1 MGLSK
6 PGAAVPRM
14 SDPRVTS
21 PQFRGRGGD
30 ATECLAGE
38 VLRMRHTASER
49 RNHAPQRAPA
59 GLRAPARHARTEGN
73 ERIAAGQSA
82 RRAGI
87 RGRPAARDSGGDRG
101 GGGTLWGKH
110 APAPADGRCVENP
123 PRPGGRLARREL
135 WRRRTSCRTLV
146 SNLLACRRPQ
156 SVQESHPCL
165 CRRPEAREAAAPQS
179 TRPGRRRFP
188 NAIASGR
195 SRGGAPEVRPGRTR
209 HRRTCRPSGS
219 AGPGG
224 QP

>member
-1 MGLSK
+1 MPRRGSVAHA
-6 PGAAVPRM
+6 PHSVGAPQPCAGACSRRAAGARATRAHGRERADRRTAKCTTRR
-14 SDPRVTS
+14 DPR
-21 PQFRGRGGD
+21 PAGGP
-30 ATECLAGE
+30 AG
-38 VLRMRHTASER
+38 
-49 RNHAPQRAPA
+49 RAP
-59 GLRAPARHARTEGN
+59 RK
-73 ERIAAGQSA
+73 
-82 RRAGI
+82 RR
-87 RGRPAARDSGGDRG
+87 RPGMAGDRG
-101 GGGTLWGKH
+101 AGGTLWGKH
-110 APAPADGRCVENP
+110 APAPAYGRGVGNP